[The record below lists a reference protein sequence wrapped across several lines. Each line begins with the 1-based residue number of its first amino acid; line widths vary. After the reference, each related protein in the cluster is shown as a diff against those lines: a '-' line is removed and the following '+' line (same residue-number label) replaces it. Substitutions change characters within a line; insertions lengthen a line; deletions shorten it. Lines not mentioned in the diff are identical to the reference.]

1 MRMNI
6 PRWHALAF
14 ALTFISTASAQD
26 AAPRQENFHR
36 LTLTVEGLER
46 TGFYYAPPTAK
57 SAPTPLVF
65 IFHGHGGSALNAA
78 RQFQMHRVWPEAI
91 SVYLNGLP
99 TPGGGLVDPEGK
111 KPGWV
116 IRAAAGENRD
126 LKLFDAALAKLRT
139 EYQIDPRRI
148 HATGHSNGGFFTYLL
163 WAERGALLASVAPSA
178 AVAGLFA
185 ARLEPKPVLH
195 LAGEK
200 DSLVKYENQQRTID
214 ALRRRQGC
222 AAEGRSYAPHTM
234 LYPSAGG
241 TPVAAFIHPGAH
253 GFPEEGR
260 AVIAQFFREHP
271 AK

>member
-1 MRMNI
+1 MKTLLLR
-6 PRWHALAF
+6 HLALATLLL
-14 ALTFISTASAQD
+14 ATSAR
-26 AAPRQENFHR
+26 AQEARLRLEDFHR
-36 LTLTVEGLER
+36 LTLRVAGLER
-46 TGFYYAPPTAK
+46 TGFYYAPAAAK
-57 SAPTPLVF
+57 TTPVPLVF
-65 IFHGHGGSALNAA
+65 VFHGHGGSALNAA

-91 SVYLNGLP
+91 CVYLNGLP

-116 IRAAAGENRD
+116 IRAAEGENRD
-126 LKLFDAALAKLRT
+126 VQFFDAVLAKLRAD
-139 EYQIDPRRI
+139 YQIDPHRI

-163 WAERGALLASVAPSA
+163 WAERGGVLASVAPSA
-178 AVAGLFA
+178 AVAGRFA
-185 ARLEPKPVLH
+185 TQLKPKSVLH

-200 DSLVKYENQQRTID
+200 DTLVKYEAQARTVD
-214 ALRRRQGC
+214 ALRRLNGC
-222 AAEGRSYAPHTM
+222 AAEGRNYGPHTT

-253 GFPEEGR
+253 GFPEAGG